1 MEHYK
6 TKDIGEAAALL
17 TQGIELLPLEYDPE
31 GFYWFVFDKG
41 EYAQSVAHTYWFG
54 NLMQNVKRYNE
65 AFSRLKDRVFASR
78 G

>member
-1 MEHYK
+1 MEQYR

-17 TQGIELLPLEYDPE
+17 TLGIELLPLEYDSA
-31 GFYWFVFDKG
+31 GFYWFVFENG
-41 EYAQSVAHTYWFG
+41 QYAKSVAHTYWFG

-65 AFSRLKDRVFASR
+65 SLSTLKDRIFANR